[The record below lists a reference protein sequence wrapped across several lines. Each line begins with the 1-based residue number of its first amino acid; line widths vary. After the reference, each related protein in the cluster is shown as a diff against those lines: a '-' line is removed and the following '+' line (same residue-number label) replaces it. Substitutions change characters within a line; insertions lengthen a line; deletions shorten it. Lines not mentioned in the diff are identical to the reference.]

1 MYENI
6 KILKTAAI
14 GIILPYGLQP
24 IVDLSLQNFADMV
37 NSGLQFIIGVIAI
50 YRILKTKSNK
60 PKTKI

>member
-14 GIILPYGLQP
+14 GIVLPYGLQP
-24 IVDLSLQNFADMV
+24 IVNLSLQNFADMV

-50 YRILKTKSNK
+50 YRILKTNSK
-60 PKTKI
+60 PKTK